1 MCVCEHTCV
10 SVQRPEEMA
19 SDSLELKLLMARGH
33 HVGACNQTGCF
44 GRTANILNLRVRP
57 G

>member
-19 SDSLELKLLMARGH
+19 SDSLELKLLMAQGH